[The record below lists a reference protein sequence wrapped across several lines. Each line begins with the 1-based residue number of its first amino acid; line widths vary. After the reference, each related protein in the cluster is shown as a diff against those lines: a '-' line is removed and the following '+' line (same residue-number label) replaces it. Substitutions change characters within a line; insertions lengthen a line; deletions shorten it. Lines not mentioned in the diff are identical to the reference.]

1 MNIAILGIGNIL
13 LSDEG
18 IGVHAINKLK
28 DEYEF
33 PEYVKLI
40 DGGTMGLDLL
50 PFFEGNDKVLIIDA
64 VNFRKEPGTID
75 IIEGDKIPAFLTSKL
90 SVHQI
95 GLPDMLFAARLM
107 GITPTEMCLIGMQ
120 PKSMESGTEL
130 SEEIKEKL
138 ETLVEK
144 ILQKLREWGVEII
157 PKKKLKGG
165 IPLSLVKR
173 GKGRFP
179 D

>member
-33 PEYVKLI
+33 PEYVRLI

-75 IIEGDKIPAFLTSKL
+75 IIEGDKIPDFLTSKL

-107 GITPTEMCLIGMQ
+107 GIIPTEMCLIGMQ
-120 PKSMESGTEL
+120 PKSMESGIDL
-130 SEEIKEKL
+130 SEEIKMKL
-138 ETLVEK
+138 EPLVEK
-144 ILQKLREWGVEII
+144 VLQRLQDWGVEVI
-157 PKKKLKGG
+157 PKRKAERDLLKTA
-165 IPLSLVKR
+165 
-173 GKGRFP
+173 
-179 D
+179 

>member
-28 DEYEF
+28 DQCKF
-33 PEYVKLI
+33 PENVRLI

-64 VNFRKEPGTID
+64 VDFKKEPGTID
-75 IIEGDKIPAFLTSKL
+75 IIEGGKIPSFLTSKL

-107 GITPTEMCLIGMQ
+107 EITPHEMCLIGIQ
-120 PKSMESGTEL
+120 PKSMDTGTEL
-130 SEEIKEKL
+130 SEEIKTKL
-138 ETLVEK
+138 EPLLDRV
-144 ILQKLREWGVEII
+144 IQKLKEWGINAI
-157 PKKKLKGG
+157 PVDRTVCPCVHL
-165 IPLSLVKR
+165 PQT
-173 GKGRFP
+173 
-179 D
+179 

>member
-75 IIEGDKIPAFLTSKL
+75 IIEGDKIPGFLTSKL

-107 GITPTEMCLIGMQ
+107 GIPPVEMSLIGIQ
-120 PKSMESGTEL
+120 PKSMESGIEL
-130 SEEIKEKL
+130 SEEIKMKL
-138 ETLVEK
+138 DTLVEK
-144 ILQKLREWGVEII
+144 ILQKLREWEVEII
-157 PKKKLKGG
+157 PKKAEN
-165 IPLSLVKR
+165 ISLLKR
-173 GKGRFP
+173 GKGKFP